1 MPDPRFRAVRWT
13 PPRASRPVPRR
24 ADPRTLPPLRMIPL
38 PGAGPEHVA
47 FDAAGNVI
55 AGLDDGRVV
64 CQSPDA
70 TDAAA
75 ARVLADTGGRPLGI
89 ERYGED
95 AFVVCDADRGL
106 LLLETAA
113 GEPSIE
119 VLCDKV
125 DGEPLTLCSNAAIA
139 ADGSVYFTQ
148 SSRRFDLAHYKG
160 DLLEHSGTGRV
171 LRYRGPAGGGIAG
184 GEAEVLLDGLH
195 FANGVVLSPD
205 ESSLVVAET
214 GAYRLTR
221 LWIAGDKA
229 GTSEPLIDGLPG
241 FPDNLTTTA
250 EGVIWVAM
258 VSPRDALLDWL
269 HPRSPRLRS
278 LVWSVPDR
286 LLPGPKDLAW
296 VMAVDQS
303 GGVLH
308 DLRGWRTG
316 YRAVTAV
323 RHEGGKLYLGSLTAD
338 AVAVLDLAR

>member
-1 MPDPRFRAVRWT
+1 MPDTRFRAVRWN
-13 PPRASRPVPRR
+13 PPRPSRPVPRR
-24 ADPRTLPPLRMIPL
+24 SDPRTLPPLRMIPL

-47 FDAAGNVI
+47 FDAAGNII
-55 AGLDDGRVV
+55 AGLDDGRIV
-64 CQSPDA
+64 CQPPDA

-89 ERYGED
+89 ERYGDD

-106 LLLETAA
+106 LLLRTA
-113 GEPSIE
+113 GEPGIE

-125 DGEPLTLCSNAAIA
+125 DGRPLTLCSNAAIA
-139 ADGSVYFTQ
+139 RDGSIYFTQ
-148 SSRRFDLAHYKG
+148 SSRRFDLGHYKG
-160 DLLEHSGTGRV
+160 DLLEHTGTGRV
-171 LRYRGPAGGGIAG
+171 LRYRGAAGAGGGIGG

-221 LWIAGDKA
+221 LWLTGNDAGA
-229 GTSEPLIDGLPG
+229 SEPLIEELPG

-250 EGVIWVAM
+250 EGMIWVAM

-296 VMAVDQS
+296 VLAVGQD
-303 GGVLH
+303 GAVRH
-308 DLRGWRTG
+308 DLRGWKTG

-323 RHEGGKLYLGSLTAD
+323 RQEGGKLYLGSLTAD
-338 AVAVLDLAR
+338 AVAVLDL